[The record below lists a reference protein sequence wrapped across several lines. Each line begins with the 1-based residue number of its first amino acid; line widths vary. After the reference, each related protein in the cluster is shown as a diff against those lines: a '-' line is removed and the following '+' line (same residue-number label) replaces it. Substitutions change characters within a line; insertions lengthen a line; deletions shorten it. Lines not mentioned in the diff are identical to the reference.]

1 MKMKLAILLACSALA
16 GFVIA
21 ASKPSS
27 KDPVVV
33 AAAAA
38 QSTPKPAAAKPL
50 EASTLRVPEEL
61 APQPSAVPDASS
73 RLAEPKAA
81 AAAISAAPVSTERRA
96 PSTIISSEIGG
107 RDLQFLS
114 AALEHGRVQLYLGEL
129 AKNKADTEQIK
140 AVGEVISDA
149 QMEENKKLVRLATMK
164 GVTLPSVEPI
174 GKKAVEAKLGKL
186 TGPKFDKTLME
197 EIINVNQQALA
208 IYEAAANTKDG
219 DIKAFIDEGLR
230 LAKEKLLLAN
240 KMSGNAR
247 RSDKTPGFRSQ
258 ANAPRTQ

>member
-1 MKMKLAILLACSALA
+1 
-16 GFVIA
+16 VEA
-21 ASKPSS
+21 A
-27 KDPVVV
+27 
-33 AAAAA
+33 
-38 QSTPKPAAAKPL
+38 
-50 EASTLRVPEEL
+50 TLRPPEEL
-61 APQPSAVPDASS
+61 APQPAAAPDASS

-81 AAAISAAPVSTERRA
+81 TPAIAPAPISTERRP

-129 AKNKADTEQIK
+129 AKNKADTEQVK
-140 AVGEVISDA
+140 AVGDVLSST
-149 QMEENKKLVRLATMK
+149 QMEENKKLVRLAMMK
-164 GVTLPSVEPI
+164 GVTLPSAEPV
-174 GKKAVEAKLGKL
+174 GKKAVDAKLGKL

-197 EIINVNQQALA
+197 EIINVNQQAVA
-208 IYEAAANTKDG
+208 TYEAAANTKDG
-219 DIKAFIDEGLR
+219 DIKAFIDQGLP

-258 ANAPRTQ
+258 ANAPKTQ